1 FRFYADPFDVDFST
15 LIECS
20 LCQRNLNSSTSSNS
34 TNTSLSSRPFGINNN
49 CYDPRIYSRS
59 ATTGLSIIP
68 YDPHT
73 LYSSTNIQYA
83 LSKLLPNSLSSSNVY
98 LKSIAG
104 LFEITL
110 LNYTMHSS
118 SDATNALPP
127 NVTLTTSSH
136 HLYNPTT
143 SNSMSP
149 PFPPSISTFNSTKI
163 HFHFHFQY

>member
-20 LCQRNLNSSTSSNS
+20 LCQ
-34 TNTSLSSRPFGINNN
+34 P
-49 CYDPRIYSRS
+49 
-59 ATTGLSIIP
+59 
-68 YDPHT
+68 
-73 LYSSTNIQYA
+73 
-83 LSKLLPNSLSSSNVY
+83 
-98 LKSIAG
+98 G
-104 LFEITL
+104 LFEITP

>member
-49 CYDPRIYSRS
+49 CYDPRIYSRYG
-59 ATTGLSIIP
+59 TTGLPIIP

-104 LFEITL
+104 LFEITP

-118 SDATNALPP
+118 SDGTHLER
-127 NVTLTTSSH
+127 VDMTHLLT
-136 HLYNPTT
+136 
-143 SNSMSP
+143 
-149 PFPPSISTFNSTKI
+149 
-163 HFHFHFQY
+163 